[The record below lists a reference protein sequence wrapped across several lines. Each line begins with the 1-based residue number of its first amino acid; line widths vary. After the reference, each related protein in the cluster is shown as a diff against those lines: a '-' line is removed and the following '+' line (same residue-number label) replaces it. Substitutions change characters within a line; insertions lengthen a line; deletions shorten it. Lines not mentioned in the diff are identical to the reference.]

1 MKDEHLRISEEIK
14 AFQDEFQQTIQEGQ
28 SFCYITRAKE
38 FQLQSREML
47 KNLAKKIATLKKKAI
62 AAVFEDAANEM
73 LSYEEITNAT
83 INELSMWIALKEDNP
98 GAAWDYLVNAQMA
111 AISAM
116 QAHDSA
122 SHLDTYLEHLETLEH
137 HMFPKQLFFSPGM
150 IIREAR
156 CSVCKQEYGECDH
169 VVGRPYMGELCSRE
183 IVHVDI
189 EEASLVD
196 NPANK
201 HARGIIITGK
211 DGVRRDFLSWRPAP
225 SKTPKQTQRVK
236 KSTNPYLM

>member
-1 MKDEHLRISEEIK
+1 MVDEHSHISEEIM
-14 AFQDEFQQTIQEGQ
+14 AFQDEFQQIIQEGQ
-28 SFCYITRAKE
+28 KFCFVTRAKE
-38 FQLQSREML
+38 FQLRARDTL
-47 KNLAKKIATLKKKAI
+47 KNLSKKIATLKKKAV
-62 AAVFEDAANEM
+62 AAAYEDAANEI
-73 LSYEEITNAT
+73 LSYEEIANAI

-116 QAHDSA
+116 QAHPSA
-122 SHLDTYLEHLETLEH
+122 NHLDTYLEHLDALEH
-137 HMFPKQLFFSPGM
+137 HMFPKQLFFSPGI

-156 CSVCKQEYGECDH
+156 CSICGQEYGECDH
-169 VVGRPYMGELCSRE
+169 VAGRPYMGELCSRE
-183 IVHVDI
+183 IVRADL

-201 HARGIIITGK
+201 HARGILITGK

-225 SKTPKQTQRVK
+225 EMSHKQTQEVK
-236 KSTNPYLM
+236 KPTKPYLM

>member
-1 MKDEHLRISEEIK
+1 MKNEHSRISEEIK

-28 SFCYITRAKE
+28 KFCFVTRAKE
-38 FQLQSREML
+38 FQLQAREKL

-62 AAVFEDAANEM
+62 AAAYEDAANEM
-73 LSYEEITNAT
+73 LSYEEITNAI

-98 GAAWDYLVNAQMA
+98 GAAWDYLVNAQRA

-116 QAHDSA
+116 QAHASA
-122 SHLDTYLEHLETLEH
+122 NHLDTYLEHLDALEN
-137 HMFPKQLFFSPGM
+137 HMFPQQLFFSPGM
-150 IIREAR
+150 IIREAK
-156 CSVCKQEYGECDH
+156 CSICGQEYGECDH
-169 VVGRPYMGELCSRE
+169 VAGRPYMGELCSRL
-183 IVHVDI
+183 IVHADL

-211 DGVRRDFLSWRPAP
+211 DGVRRDFLSWRPVP
-225 SKTPKQTQRVK
+225 NKTPKQTQQIK
-236 KSTNPYLM
+236 KSTKPYLM